1 MTTLTGYRADRD
13 GAYIDKDSEAVL
25 DYGLNWADW
34 MPTADTISTSNWTVS
49 TISGDS
55 DPLAVDSSAVSGTTC
70 TAVISGGTAGK
81 GQGALHGDVH
91 WPGGPILERGHQRN
105 GRRPERGRSDGD
117 ASAGY
122 RVPDGRRL

>member
-34 MPTADTISTSNWTVS
+34 MPTSDTISTSNWTVS

-55 DPLAVDSSAVSGTTC
+55 DPLAVDSSSINTTLHK
-70 TAVISGGTAGK
+70 TVATLSGGT
-81 GQGALHGDVH
+81 
-91 WPGGPILERGHQRN
+91 
-105 GRRPERGRSDGD
+105 DGNIYTV
-117 ASAGY
+117 SNKIVTG
-122 RVPDGRRL
+122 DGRTDRRHFRVCVKARSV